1 MNIAFLIGRIILGTY
16 WLMAGFNHLKNL
28 DSVSEYAKAK
38 GTPFPKLAV
47 AGTGV
52 ILLAGGLSILLGVC
66 TKVGIAILVIFLVAA
81 AFQIHSYWEMD
92 DAQMKQIDMINFMKN
107 MALAGALLMLLLL
120 PQPWPISLRMR

>member
-1 MNIAFLIGRIILGTY
+1 MNIAFLIGRIILGAY

-52 ILLAGGLSILLGVC
+52 VLLAGGLSILLGVC

-92 DAQMKQIDMINFMKN
+92 DAQMKQTDMINFMKN